1 MFNIGPMELLVI
13 VALALIV
20 LGPDKFPEAGRAV
33 GRAMR
38 EFRSATDGLTRDF
51 TRDVTNHVSST
62 RDEANARPAAPQDTV
77 HVLPPST
84 APLDEIGYRDP
95 HHTADEPSVHLS
107 VADES
112 ERSES
117 ERPEPSSPAQG

>member
-33 GRAMR
+33 GRAVR

-51 TRDVTNHVSST
+51 SRDVAHNFS
-62 RDEANARPAAPQDTV
+62 DARTGDRPPAPEDTV

-84 APLDEIGYRDP
+84 QPLDEIGYRSASASTDAP
-95 HHTADEPSVHLS
+95 SQQYIVREDDEP
-107 VADES
+107 AAS
-112 ERSES
+112 EPENH
-117 ERPEPSSPAQG
+117 EGRPQV